1 MSTTKFKKIEWRY
14 LGMRKSNE
22 EKGLLGK
29 LASGILDGMV
39 GDEKVYS
46 GYKNVYCGK
55 YIKDGEPV
63 SYREGESSRFF
74 NGKENER
81 MPGKRTEERYDTD
94 EKKLDFLQRYGWL
107 NDDEEVKAYSA
118 KFKHKK

>member
-1 MSTTKFKKIEWRY
+1 
-14 LGMRKSNE
+14 MRKTSDH
-22 EKGLLGK
+22 KRLLAK

-39 GDEKVYS
+39 GDERVYR

-63 SYREGESSRFF
+63 SYREGESTRFF

-81 MPGKRTEERYDTD
+81 IPGRREEEHYDTD
-94 EKKLDFLQRYGWL
+94 EKKLEFLQRYGWL
-107 NDDEEVKAYSA
+107 TDDEEVKAYSA
-118 KFKHKK
+118 KFKPTK

>member
-1 MSTTKFKKIEWRY
+1 M
-14 LGMRKSNE
+14 GKSSE
-22 EKGLLGK
+22 EKDLLAK

-39 GDEKVYS
+39 GNEKVYN

-63 SYREGESSRFF
+63 SYREGESSRFL

-81 MPGKRTEERYDTD
+81 IPGKRTEERYDTD

-107 NDDEEVKAYSA
+107 TDDEDVKTYSA
-118 KFKHKK
+118 KYKP

>member
-1 MSTTKFKKIEWRY
+1 
-14 LGMRKSNE
+14 MRKTNE
-22 EKGLLGK
+22 EKGLLAK

-39 GDEKVYS
+39 GNEKTYS
-46 GYKNVYCGK
+46 GYKDVYCGK

-81 MPGKRTEERYDTD
+81 VPGKRTEEHYDTD
-94 EKKLDFLQRYGWL
+94 ERKLEFLQRYGWL
-107 NDDEEVKAYSA
+107 TDDEDAKAYSA
-118 KFKHKK
+118 KFKPKK